1 MHRSETFRLII
12 VTRKPEMPK
21 VLQKT
26 FGLLSVEEDLVEKE
40 QKDLKLRI
48 KHKDHAKTVLAN
60 NSLLEA
66 CFEGDV
72 HTIKNLVMEKGA
84 DINCTDH
91 YGNTPLME
99 AALRGNYM
107 AMQFLLQHD
116 PFKLNLNAQNSEERT
131 ALHKAA
137 YNGHH

>member
-1 MHRSETFRLII
+1 MASRHNLGELHI
-12 VTRKPEMPK
+12 VMKNI
-21 VLQKT
+21 
-26 FGLLSVEEDLVEKE
+26 EKE

-72 HTIKNLVMEKGA
+72 HLVKNLVMERGA

-99 AALRGNYM
+99 AALRGNYLV
-107 AMQFLLQHD
+107 MQFLLQHD
-116 PFKLNLNAQNSEERT
+116 PFKLNINA
-131 ALHKAA
+131 
-137 YNGHH
+137 